1 MAIERKFNQT
11 QQEVISLLADRFQ
24 TEPTEWHT
32 RGNFTDCHGCDGWI
46 FKSEKAATRYIYGDG
61 LQIFMDYCNGAC
73 TEEDWLNILMAS
85 GFKKSTVKKVLHEGD
100 WKKVVRMMTQTA
112 GPRFFLSQ
120 YSGQVNTLSDGSL
133 LYY

>member
-1 MAIERKFNQT
+1 MAIERKSPRL
-11 QQEVISLLADRFQ
+11 QEEVNNFLADHFGM
-24 TEPTEWHT
+24 EPVEWYS
-32 RGNFTDCHGCDGWI
+32 RNNFVDGCNCEGWI

-61 LQIFMDYCNGAC
+61 LQMFMDFCDGAC
-73 TEEDWLNILMAS
+73 TEEDWINILIKQGFTKRQAS
-85 GFKKSTVKKVLHEGD
+85 KVINEKD
-100 WKKVVRMMTQTA
+100 WKKVVRMMTQTE